1 MTKLE
6 IMHIEFLEEMT
17 NHKNEEWAEAA
28 YTELKELKAE
38 YAAKGI
44 VLV

>member
-6 IMHIEFLEEMT
+6 TMHIEFLQDMM
-17 NHKNEEWAEAA
+17 NHKNEEWAEEA
-28 YTELKELKAE
+28 YNELKELKAE

-44 VLV
+44 ILV